1 FQAADGIRDF
11 HVTGVQTCALPI
23 YEIKSALN
31 SDFKIPLSF
40 KFKAFAARNVIPL
53 RTSAI
58 DNFSKVARIDACV
71 SKSPIGAEPG
81 FQSEIGR
88 ASCRE
93 RVSISEDGIAGT
105 AR

>member
-1 FQAADGIRDF
+1 MSRKSLVGN
-11 HVTGVQTCALPI
+11 
-23 YEIKSALN
+23 EIKSALN

-58 DNFSKVARIDACV
+58 DNFSKVARIEACV

-81 FQSEIGR
+81 FQSEAMETQAP
-88 ASCRE
+88 ASNNFL
-93 RVSISEDGIAGT
+93 AGVYCIPKPID
-105 AR
+105 APGKA